1 MCECVKVWKYES
13 ESGKFNRYVKN
24 ICMRVIQHSCSVD
37 RQVKGSL
44 DLIQQL
50 CEEQL
55 YARYIS

>member
-1 MCECVKVWKYES
+1 MKVKV
-13 ESGKFNRYVKN
+13 GKWEIQPLCEYA
-24 ICMRVIQHSCSVD
+24 CMRVIQHSCSVD